1 MSRRKICVV
10 TGARS
15 EYGLLA
21 PVMAAIRESESFA
34 LQVAATGAHLSP
46 EFGRTVDVLVADG
59 FVPDERVE
67 MLLSSD
73 TALGMATSLGL
84 GVMGLAGALTRLAP
98 DLVFLLGDRYETLA
112 AGLAAATLGL
122 PLAHC
127 AGGDLTLGAVDDVY
141 RHCLTKMAQVHFP
154 TNADAAARIRQMGE
168 DPARIHLVGSP
179 GLDSLRSTPRLDSQ
193 ELARELDF
201 SWREKNLLLTF
212 HPETLERRPSTELFA
227 ELLAALDSLGPDVG
241 LIFTLPGADA
251 QGRALIAMTEKYCA
265 ARPQAKA
272 FASLGQKRYL
282 STAALVDA
290 VVGNSSSGLYEVP
303 SLGTATVNIG
313 DRQKGR
319 PRAASVVSCPH
330 ERGAILE
337 AVRRAMALDCS
348 GVVNP
353 YGDGKSA
360 ARIVAAL
367 EAIPDFKA
375 LSPKTFHPL
384 EGA

>member
-21 PVMAAIRESESFA
+21 PVMAAILDSADFT

-84 GVMGLAGALTRLAP
+84 GVMGLAGAFERLAP

-141 RHCLTKMAQVHFP
+141 RHCLTKMAHAHFP

-179 GLDSLRSTPRLDSQ
+179 GLDALRTTPRLSRD

-201 SWREKNLLLTF
+201 AWREKNLLVTF

-227 ELLAALDSLGPDVG
+227 ELLAALEALGPDLG

-251 QGRALIAMTEKYCA
+251 QGRALIAMTEDFCA
-265 ARPQAKA
+265 SRPQAKA
-272 FASLGQKRYL
+272 YTSLGQKRYL
-282 STAALVDA
+282 SAAALVDA

-319 PRAASVVSCPH
+319 PQAASVVSCPH

-353 YGDGKSA
+353 YGDGRSA

>member
-1 MSRRKICVV
+1 MSSRRICVV

-21 PVMAAIRESESFA
+21 PIMRAIRDSEAFV
-34 LQVAATGAHLSP
+34 LQVLVTGAHLSP
-46 EFGRTVDVLVADG
+46 EFGHTVDALVADG

-73 TALGMATSLGL
+73 TALGMTTSLGL
-84 GVMGLAGALTRLAP
+84 GVMGVAGALARLAP

-112 AGLAAATLGL
+112 AGLAATTLGL

-141 RHCLTKMAQVHFP
+141 RHCLTKMSHIHFP

-168 DPARIHLVGSP
+168 DPARVVLAGSP
-179 GLDSLRSTPRLDSQ
+179 GLDALRQTPRLTRE
-193 ELARELDF
+193 ELSRELDYE
-201 SWREKNLLLTF
+201 WRARNLLVTF

-227 ELLAALDSLGPDVG
+227 ELLAALDQLGPDVG
-241 LIFTLPGADA
+241 QIFTLPGADS
-251 QGRALIAMTEKYCA
+251 QGRALIAMTEAFCA
-265 ARPQAKA
+265 TRPQAKA

-282 STAALVDA
+282 SVAAAVDA
-290 VVGNSSSGLYEVP
+290 VVGNSSSGLYEIP

-319 PRAASVVSCPH
+319 PQAASVLSCPH
-330 ERGAILE
+330 ERGAILD
-337 AVRRAMALDCS
+337 ALRRAMTLDCS
-348 GVVNP
+348 HVVNP
-353 YGDGKSA
+353 YGDGNSA
-360 ARIVAAL
+360 ARIVSAL